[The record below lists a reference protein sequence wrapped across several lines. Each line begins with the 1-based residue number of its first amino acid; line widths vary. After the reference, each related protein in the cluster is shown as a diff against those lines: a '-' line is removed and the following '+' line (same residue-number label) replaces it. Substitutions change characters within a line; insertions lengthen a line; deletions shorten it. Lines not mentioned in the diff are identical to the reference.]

1 MDTFYQRQWLEDLVH
16 TALWEKVISRDENS
30 GPVYDPPREIRC
42 NIQDISLARAL
53 SLQERGVNINYEVGV
68 AGDQDINND
77 DRLDRV
83 LELFKKKHTHLFIVR
98 NKQGKI
104 TGILALE
111 DVLEEIVGEIID
123 EHD

>member
-77 DRLDRV
+77 DRLTRAMDRFGT
-83 LELFKKKHTHLFIVR
+83 LLFPQAVVIRVVNYDDR
-98 NKQGKI
+98 RAGR
-104 TGILALE
+104 
-111 DVLEEIVGEIID
+111 VGRLVYCQLQ
-123 EHD
+123 